1 MKLKTALVWL
11 CLGLACWGQPVSA
24 QNKFKVGRGHF
35 KRGQYERAINEFEA
49 ALKDDQGY
57 LDAHYLLGLSY
68 LGLDQFAKA
77 EEKLL
82 YVTSMD
88 SGFIEAY
95 QYLGQAQ
102 VAQKKYEAARQTFSR
117 LSRVPGAATSAQY
130 CLGVV
135 AYQEGNLPLAEKC
148 WNEAIRLEPREARSR
163 NNLGI
168 LRSAEG
174 KHGEAL
180 IHFQAAWRNQPE
192 KYAYQ
197 VNEAAELIALNRA
210 EPARQ
215 ILAKIARLSEIQAD
229 VREYALAL
237 QAKLDGKWEVVV
249 NRCDNC
255 LSQNKEHSQALLLQA
270 EAFEKLGKPKE
281 ASEAYSKA
289 LASDPNLK
297 VASQALERLKPTEPK
312 PSDKPEEKKPAEKKP

>member
-1 MKLKTALVWL
+1 MRLFLVWL
-11 CLGLACWGQPVSA
+11 CLGLACWGQPVGA

-35 KRGQYERAINEFEA
+35 KRGYYERAIAEFEA
-49 ALKDDQGY
+49 AIKEDQGY
-57 LDAHYLLGLSY
+57 LDAHYLMGLSY

-77 EEKLL
+77 EEKLT
-82 YVTSMD
+82 YVISLD

-102 VAQKKYEAARQTFSR
+102 VAQKKFELARKTFQR
-117 LSRVPGAATSAQY
+117 LSSVPSAASSAQY

-135 AYQEGNLPLAEKC
+135 AYQEGNLALAEKC
-148 WNEAIRLEPREARSR
+148 WNEAIRLDPREARSR

-174 KHGEAL
+174 KHTEAL
-180 IHFQAAWRNQPE
+180 TLFQAAWRNQPE

-197 VNEAAELIALNRA
+197 ANEATELIYLNRPEA
-210 EPARQ
+210 ARQ
-215 ILAKIARLSEIQAD
+215 ILAKLGRLSEIQPD

-237 QAKLDGKWEVVV
+237 QAKLDSKWEVVV

-255 LSQNKEHSQALLLQA
+255 LSTNKEHSQALLLQA
-270 EAFEKLGKPKE
+270 EAFEKLGKAKE
-281 ASEAYSKA
+281 AGEAYAKA

-297 VASQALERLKPTEPK
+297 QAQQAVERLKA
-312 PSDKPEEKKPAEKKP
+312 AEKKPDEKKPDEKKP